1 MSIKGI
7 LYYQVSLKGGKK
19 LVSVL
24 STSMPVTRTRKE
36 TVEAVKTA
44 WAGKNDKESED
55 EYPENLA

>member
-1 MSIKGI
+1 
-7 LYYQVSLKGGKK
+7 
-19 LVSVL
+19 
-24 STSMPVTRTRKE
+24 MPVTRTRKE